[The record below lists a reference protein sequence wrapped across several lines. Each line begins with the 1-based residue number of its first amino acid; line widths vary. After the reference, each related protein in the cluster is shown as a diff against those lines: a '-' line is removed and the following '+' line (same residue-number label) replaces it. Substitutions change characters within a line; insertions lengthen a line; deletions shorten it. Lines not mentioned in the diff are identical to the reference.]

1 MDVGRSE
8 CGKNNMKPKIVAVVG
23 STASGKT
30 ALGKEL
36 ARQFNGEIIS
46 VDSRQVYR
54 GMDIGTAKSKGDW
67 GTDLVDPDEEYCAAQ
82 YKEYAQ
88 EKIEE
93 IIASGKL
100 PILVGGTGLWLKAVI
115 DNYDFGLTRSDSK
128 LRAQLEARSL
138 TDLFDEYSRLD
149 PFGAMKIDRANKRR
163 VVRALEVTLQTGRPW
178 SQTQTAGESKYDVL
192 QIGLVVDRAI
202 LNRRINERV
211 DRMVESGLVE
221 EVRALRERYGC
232 SIESMTGIGY
242 RQLCEYFDGHIQLED
257 AIEEI
262 KKATRLYAKKQMTWS
277 KKDKRIKWVENI
289 QDARKLV
296 GLFLND

>member
-1 MDVGRSE
+1 
-8 CGKNNMKPKIVAVVG
+8 MKSKIVAVVG

-178 SQTQTAGESKYDVL
+178 SQMQTVGESKYDAL
-192 QIGLVVDRAI
+192 QIGLLVDRVV

-211 DRMVESGLVE
+211 DEMIANGLVE
-221 EVRALRERYGC
+221 EARALREKYGC
-232 SIESMTGIGY
+232 SVESMTGIGY
-242 RQLCEYFDGHIQLED
+242 RQLCQFFDGRASIED

-262 KKATRLYAKKQMTWS
+262 KKATRLYAKKQMTWFR
-277 KKDKRIKWVENI
+277 KDKRIKWVNVLDNPI
-289 QDARKLV
+289 IPAASLIKD
-296 GLFLND
+296 FL